1 MSYQPRAWAEFD
13 AKALLNNIERVGA
26 LNVNNAEIMAVVKAN
41 AYGHGLAFVC
51 KILESY
57 VDAFAVAALDEA
69 LVLRT
74 LLPEK
79 PIVLLSGFYD
89 AEQIEVFQLKHIT
102 PLIFNLTQVGWLE
115 ASGARDLAVSL
126 KLDTGM
132 GRLGLSRDELPE
144 AIFRLQSLG
153 FKITLVS
160 HFASADTP
168 ESAQNERQHLAFER
182 VTHVHGLRRSFANS
196 AAIVTRPHDHFDQ
209 LRPGIMLYES
219 SPIQGISAASLGLN
233 PVMRLYAT
241 LLDVKQLA
249 KGESVGY
256 SATWTAQKSSTIGI
270 VSMGYGDGYPRVLD
284 NMAHVAIAG
293 KRYPLVGRVSM
304 DSLAIKL
311 DDTARTSIGDRVE
324 LWGET
329 ISVDEVAGW
338 AGTIAYELFCKL
350 TSRVERIYG
359 QI

>member
-1 MSYQPRAWAEFD
+1 
-13 AKALLNNIERVGA
+13 
-26 LNVNNAEIMAVVKAN
+26 MAVVKAN

-51 KILESY
+51 EILDSH
-57 VDAFAVAALDEA
+57 VDEFAVAALDEA
-69 LVLRT
+69 LALRA
-74 LLPEK
+74 LLPDK

-89 AEQIEVFQLKHIT
+89 AAQIEVFQSKRIT

-115 ASGARDLAVSL
+115 ASGVRGLAVGL

-132 GRLGLSRDELPE
+132 GRLGLPRGELPE

-168 ESAQNERQHLAFER
+168 ESAQNERQHLAFEQA
-182 VTHVHGLRRSFANS
+182 TCMHGLRRSFANS
-196 AAIVTRPHDHFDQ
+196 AAIVTRSLDHFDQ
-209 LRPGIMLYES
+209 LRPGIMLYGS
-219 SPIQGISAASLGLN
+219 SPVQGVSAASLGLK

-241 LLDVKQLA
+241 LLDIKQLA
-249 KGESVGY
+249 KGQSVGY
-256 SATWTAQKSSTIGI
+256 SATWTAQEGSTIGI
-270 VSMGYGDGYPRVLD
+270 VSIGYGDGYPRVMS
-284 NMAHVAIAG
+284 NAAHVAIAG

-311 DDTARTSIGDRVE
+311 DDTARVSIGDRVE

-329 ISVDEVAGW
+329 ISVDKVAAW

-350 TSRVERIYG
+350 TSRVERFYG
-359 QI
+359 EI